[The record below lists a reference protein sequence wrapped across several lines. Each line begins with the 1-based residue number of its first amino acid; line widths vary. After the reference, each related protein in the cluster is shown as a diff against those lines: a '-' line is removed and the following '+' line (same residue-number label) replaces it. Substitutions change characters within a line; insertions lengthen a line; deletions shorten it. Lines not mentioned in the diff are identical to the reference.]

1 MLKSPWVSSVMGTT
15 LAIALSVPTLPVL
28 AQEKLLRTL
37 TVTGEG
43 VETVATSLTQVELGV
58 EITAPTA
65 AQVQQVV
72 SQRSNAVID
81 LLKSRGVEKLQT
93 TGIQLNPNYEY
104 SNNQRKLNGYTGTN
118 TVSFRLP
125 TEQVGTLLDD
135 AVKAG
140 ATRINGVS
148 FTATDEAIAAAQKL
162 ALKKA
167 TADAQSQAQVVLQ
180 SLNLSPKEIIGIQ
193 INGANPP
200 IAPRYRVDAMV
211 QAAAAPAPTPVIG
224 GEQSVR
230 ASVTLQINY

>member
-15 LAIALSVPTLPVL
+15 LAIALSTPALPVL

-43 VETVATSLTQVELGV
+43 VEMLATSLTQVELGV

-65 AQVQQVV
+65 AQVQQTIA
-72 SQRSNAVID
+72 QRSNAVID

-104 SNNQRKLNGYTGTN
+104 ANNQRKLNGYTGTN

-148 FTATDEAIAAAQKL
+148 FTATDEAIASAQKL

-180 SLNLSPKEIIGIQ
+180 SLNLSPREIIGIQ

-200 IAPRYRVDAMV
+200 ITPRYRADYMV

>member
-1 MLKSPWVSSVMGTT
+1 MLKSPWVSSLMGTT
-15 LAIALSVPTLPVL
+15 LAIALSVPGLPAL

-43 VETVATSLTQVELGV
+43 VEMIATSLTQVELGV

-65 AQVQQVV
+65 TQVQQTIA
-72 SQRSNAVID
+72 QRSNAVID
-81 LLKSRGVEKLQT
+81 LLKARGVEKLQT

-104 SNNQRKLNGYTGTN
+104 GNNQRKLNGYTGTN

-135 AVKAG
+135 VVKAG

-148 FTATDEAIAAAQKL
+148 FTATDEAIASAQKV

-167 TADAQSQAQVVLQ
+167 TTDAQSQAQVVLQ
-180 SLNLSPKEIIGIQ
+180 SLNLNPREIVGIQ

-200 IAPRYRVDAMV
+200 IAPRFRADYMV
-211 QAAAAPAPTPVIG
+211 QTAAAPPPTPVIG

>member
-15 LAIALSVPTLPVL
+15 LVIALSVPTLPVL

-43 VETVATSLTQVELGV
+43 VEMLATSLTQVELGV

-65 AQVQQVV
+65 AQVQQTIA
-72 SQRSNAVID
+72 QRSNAVID

-104 SNNQRKLNGYTGTN
+104 ANNQRKLNGYTGTN

-180 SLNLSPKEIIGIQ
+180 SLNLSPREIIGIQ
-193 INGANPP
+193 ING
-200 IAPRYRVDAMV
+200 
-211 QAAAAPAPTPVIG
+211 
-224 GEQSVR
+224 
-230 ASVTLQINY
+230 

>member
-1 MLKSPWVSSVMGTT
+1 MLKSPWVSSLMGTT
-15 LAIALSVPTLPVL
+15 LAIALSVPGLPAL

-43 VETVATSLTQVELGV
+43 VEMIATSLTQVELGV

-65 AQVQQVV
+65 TQVQQTIA
-72 SQRSNAVID
+72 QRSNAVID
-81 LLKSRGVEKLQT
+81 LLKARGVEKLQT

-104 SNNQRKLNGYTGTN
+104 GNNQRKLNGYTGTN

-135 AVKAG
+135 VVKAG

-148 FTATDEAIAAAQKL
+148 FTATDEAIASAQKV

-167 TADAQSQAQVVLQ
+167 TTDAQSQAQVVLQ
-180 SLNLSPKEIIGIQ
+180 SLNLNPREIVGIQ
-193 INGANPP
+193 INGANPL
-200 IAPRYRVDAMV
+200 IAPRFRADYMV
-211 QAAAAPAPTPVIG
+211 QTAAAPPPTPVIG